1 MSLPPMVSVTSSLS
15 VDSELSCGGFGPPGE
30 TFCAANMSSVSAP
43 LQVASRYSAKASV
56 RCAMRP

>member
-1 MSLPPMVSVTSSLS
+1 MSLPPMLSVTSAVSA
-15 VDSELSCGGFGPPGE
+15 DSELSCGGFGPGE
-30 TFCAANMSSVSAP
+30 TFCVAVMWSVRAP